1 MEQSKSIR
9 SEIEHKEF
17 PRSADGYDREAVDS
31 HLRAV
36 AELLDRHVEGDA
48 SWKLSV
54 AMADEVRR
62 IGESAGTRVQEI
74 VDVAERTAGEIVEQ
88 AEARASEIVEQAKA
102 RASATVERAEGQ
114 ASATVEAAEESAGTI
129 RRDALEDAERVGEA
143 VEQVAQEARER
154 AHAQTEE
161 LRQAMAT
168 ASTLLERLGSAGAL
182 EGELNA
188 VSERITGE
196 APRAGVAEAH
206 AGEAEEG
213 GERIGPPRSSYRGAA
228 PATERD
234 AAAATEESKPRP
246 VSVWFSKLG
255 QKRDGPTN
263 EETSSNGGPDS
274 LAREVVA
281 TEELPGV
288 DDAAPAPSLE
298 ADEPVLEED
307 EPAADEIANA
317 EDRSRQNLETYT
329 AHKMRMAAFN
339 MLVRGSAREDVAA
352 YLRESFELTEADDDL
367 LAATLDEAALQTR
380 EWRAVPNPIPRRKR
394 FRGR

>member
-74 VDVAERTAGEIVEQ
+74 VDVAERTAG
-88 AEARASEIVEQAKA
+88 EIVEQAKA

-339 MLVRGSAREDVAA
+339 MLVRGSAREDVAV

>member
-1 MEQSKSIR
+1 LEQSKSIR

-88 AEARASEIVEQAKA
+88 AKA

-143 VEQVAQEARER
+143 AEQVAQEARER

-188 VSERITGE
+188 VSERISGE

-339 MLVRGSAREDVAA
+339 MLVRGSAREDVAV